1 MTLGELNYSRSPP
14 CWRAWAVLH
23 TLLKRSSRE
32 GTPDLNL
39 LFQYNMPL
47 RALAKMTSGAIS
59 MGMVDGIVMELQGFW
74 IIGLVRVIVEAVK
87 NLVLNSRMEERLK
100 NS

>member
-1 MTLGELNYSRSPP
+1 MGSEMCIRD
-14 CWRAWAVLH
+14 R
-23 TLLKRSSRE
+23 
-32 GTPDLNL
+32 
-39 LFQYNMPL
+39 
-47 RALAKMTSGAIS
+47 AKMTNGGIS

-74 IIGLVRVIVEAVK
+74 IIGLVRVIFEAVK

>member
-1 MTLGELNYSRSPP
+1 M
-14 CWRAWAVLH
+14 LH
-23 TLLKRSSRE
+23 ALLKRSSRE

-39 LFQYNMPL
+39 LFQYNMPV
-47 RALAKMTSGAIS
+47 RALTQMTG
-59 MGMVDGIVMELQGFW
+59 GMVGQETVDGIVMELQGFW